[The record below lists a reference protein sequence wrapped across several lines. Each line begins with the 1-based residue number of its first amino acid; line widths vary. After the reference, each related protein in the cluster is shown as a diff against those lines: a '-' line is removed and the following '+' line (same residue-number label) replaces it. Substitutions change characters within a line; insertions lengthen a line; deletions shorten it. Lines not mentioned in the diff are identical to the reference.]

1 MNLSKLLTKLN
12 PKPGVS
18 WLASTRSLLVLR
30 RRLSPY
36 FPFAKLAV
44 AAVIFALVVFAAVRW
59 ILPLVKSAGS
69 FISRPLTTLNI
80 LTNPAAAL
88 TQTDGRTNI
97 LILGRGG
104 ARHDAPDLTDT
115 IILASIRL
123 EGSQITLISVPR
135 DIWIDSMKAK
145 INSAYYYGRQKNPDG
160 GGFALAKDA
169 VFQVTNLPIHY
180 IILVDMDGL
189 KKAIDLIGGVDVEV
203 ERTFTDAKY
212 PLEKENGDKPTLA
225 PGVTPKPEEIYETV
239 SFQQGL
245 QHMNGDTAL
254 KFSRSRNSDDP
265 WEGTDF
271 ARARRQ
277 QLILMALA
285 KKIKSRETVLNLDR
299 VRELQQLF
307 DDHTDTDL
315 SDREMLALA
324 KIGTKIDLAQIR
336 SLRIDE
342 GSDEEPGLLVNPPIA
357 KYGQWVLVPR
367 SASFSEIHSY
377 INNQLEISLSP

>member
-1 MNLSKLLTKLN
+1 MNLSDLSNRFKI
-12 PKPGVS
+12 
-18 WLASTRSLLVLR
+18 LR

-36 FPFAKLAV
+36 FPAVKWGVIAV
-44 AAVIFALVVFAAVRW
+44 AVILTLFFMIRF

-80 LTNPAAAL
+80 LTNPAEAL
-88 TQTDGRTNI
+88 KQTDGHANI

-104 ARHDAPDLTDT
+104 AQHDAPDLTDT

-123 EGSQITLISVPR
+123 SDSQITLISVPR
-135 DIWIDSMKAK
+135 DIWIPAMKAK
-145 INSAYYYGRQKNPDG
+145 VNTAYYYGQQKNPG

-169 VFQVTNLPIHY
+169 VFQITNLPIHY

-189 KKAIDLIGGVDVEV
+189 KKAIDLVDGVDIEV
-203 ERTFTDAKY
+203 ERSFTDTKY
-212 PLEKENGDKPTLA
+212 PLETENGDKPTLA
-225 PGVTPKPEEIYETV
+225 PGVTPKPEEVYETI
-239 SFQQGL
+239 SFEKGL
-245 QHMNGDTAL
+245 RHFDGSTAL

-265 WEGTDF
+265 QEGTDF

-277 QLILMALA
+277 QLVLTALA

-299 VRELQQLF
+299 VKELQQLF

-315 SDREMLALA
+315 SDQEMLALA
-324 KIGTKIDLAQIR
+324 KLSTKVDLGQIR

-342 GSDEEPGLLVNPPIA
+342 GTDEDPGLLINPPLA
-357 KYGQWVLVPR
+357 KYGQWVLEPR
-367 SASFSEIHSY
+367 SATFSEIHAY
-377 INNQLEISLSP
+377 INNQLTNP